1 MRGKKLPGM
10 YQGRQASSSLRYSN
24 DLDCDTTYSAH
35 HTILHIILFPQHP
48 AGVTVAG
55 SVTMATTVILGTG
68 IIGTS
73 TAYYLSKHQP
83 ASSIHLV
90 EPSPELFASASG
102 FAGGFLAKDWFSPA
116 SAELGAL
123 SFEEHR
129 KLAEKEDGRNR
140 WGYAAS
146 TSVSLSPPT
155 DKKRVDVWC
164 RVGASRAEAASG
176 ATTAGVAPEWLD
188 GKGLVVEVISDEGT
202 AAQVD
207 PLQLSQFLL
216 QKCLDA
222 GVRLHHP
229 AKAISIQTDVRN
241 EVSSICIA
249 DTQSSTE
256 TDIPCT
262 NIVIAAGAWSPQV
275 FATLFPTSG
284 FKLPVT
290 SLAGHSLVVKS
301 PKWTKEHE
309 DQGCHAVFMESQPGY
324 CPEIFSR
331 VGGHIYVAGLN
342 SATEPLPALATDSK
356 SNISRPAIEKL
367 RETAKKVLGEDEVEV
382 VREALCFR
390 PATDRGTPILGRIP
404 DSCLGPATN
413 TRPSPEGGVYLAAGH
428 GPWGISMSLGTG
440 KVMAEMIQGRGLSAD
455 VSGLGLDV

>member
-1 MRGKKLPGM
+1 
-10 YQGRQASSSLRYSN
+10 
-24 DLDCDTTYSAH
+24 
-35 HTILHIILFPQHP
+35 
-48 AGVTVAG
+48 
-55 SVTMATTVILGTG
+55 MATTVILGAG

-83 ASSIHLV
+83 GSSIHLV

-116 SAELGAL
+116 SAGLGAL

-129 KLAEKEDGRNR
+129 RLAEREDGRSR

-146 TSVSLSPPT
+146 TSVGLSPPT
-155 DKKRVDVWC
+155 HKKRVDVWC

-176 ATTAGVAPEWLD
+176 AATAPAVAPEWLS
-188 GKGLVVEVISDEGT
+188 GHGGAVEVISGEGT
-202 AAQVD
+202 VAQVD

-216 QKCLDA
+216 QKCIDA

-241 EVSSICIA
+241 ELASICIA
-249 DTQSSTE
+249 DTLSSSE

-262 NIVIAAGAWSPQV
+262 NVVIAAGAWSPQV

-284 FKLPVT
+284 FELPVS

-309 DQGCHAVFMESQPGY
+309 GDGCHAVFMESKPGY
-324 CPEIFSR
+324 SPEIFSR
-331 VGGHIYVAGLN
+331 IGGHIYVAGLN
-342 SATEPLPALATDSK
+342 STTEPLPALATDSK
-356 SNISRPAIEKL
+356 SSISRPAIEKL
-367 RETAKKVLGEDEVEV
+367 RGTAREVLGADDVEV
-382 VREALCFR
+382 VREGLCFR
-390 PATDRGTPILGRIP
+390 PATDRGTPILSRIP
-404 DSCLGPATN
+404 DSCLGPAVN
-413 TRPSPEGGVYLAAGH
+413 TRPAPEGGVYLATGH

-440 KVMAEMIQGRGLSAD
+440 KVMAEMIQGRELSAD
-455 VSGLGLDV
+455 VSGLGLNV